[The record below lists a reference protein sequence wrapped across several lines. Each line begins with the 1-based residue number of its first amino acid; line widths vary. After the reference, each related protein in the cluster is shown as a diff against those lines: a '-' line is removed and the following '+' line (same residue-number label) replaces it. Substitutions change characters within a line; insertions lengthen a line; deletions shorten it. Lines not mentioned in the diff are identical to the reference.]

1 MPHQCTNC
9 GHVFPDGSKEM
20 LSGCP
25 DCGGNKFQ
33 FKQGSVEDVTDGS
46 DTQQPTPDEH
56 DAASAADADSTGE
69 TAPDSSDPATPSTLG
84 DR

>member
-33 FKQGSVEDVTDGS
+33 FKQGSVDDVEA
-46 DTQQPTPDEH
+46 DTMPTSPPAIPIRSPLVAPNPHPLPDLTH
-56 DAASAADADSTGE
+56 PHS
-69 TAPDSSDPATPSTLG
+69 
-84 DR
+84 